1 MPASLSRETSRKT
14 WLTSVAGAFAVALAL
29 TGTAW
34 TDEVYSLKNVIPIPG
49 APLVSFD
56 ISWTDPILQ
65 RYYLGDRSNKAVDSI
80 DLNTN
85 AVTQFQPGFIGFTG
99 NNDTSGPDGVM
110 TIDDGNV
117 ITLWVGDGQS
127 RVWVLDP
134 RTGGLADTSGAPNP
148 IPTSPVGTNPRRAD
162 ELCFDPVDHLVMV
175 ANNADDPPFASI
187 ISTTSFTVVK
197 KIPFDGT
204 NGAPNSNNGAEQ
216 CGWSPRTG
224 KFYISIPGIVGQ
236 LPDGTAGGVAV
247 IDPKTLSVVTTFLVP
262 PDACEQPQGLA
273 VGPAPQIMLGCNQPS
288 PNGAF
293 NTAIIDENNGN
304 VIAALPNE
312 GGNDE
317 VWFNP
322 SDGH

>member
-1 MPASLSRETSRKT
+1 MA
-14 WLTSVAGAFAVALAL
+14 
-29 TGTAW
+29 
-34 TDEVYSLKNVIPIPG
+34 
-49 APLVSFD
+49 
-56 ISWTDPILQ
+56 
-65 RYYLGDRSNKAVDSI
+65 
-80 DLNTN
+80 
-85 AVTQFQPGFIGFTG
+85 
-99 NNDTSGPDGVM
+99 
-110 TIDDGNV
+110 
-117 ITLWVGDGQS
+117 
-127 RVWVLDP
+127 
-134 RTGGLADTSGAPNP
+134 
-148 IPTSPVGTNPRRAD
+148 
-162 ELCFDPVDHLVMV
+162 

-288 PNGAF
+288 PNGVL
-293 NTAIIDENNGN
+293 NTAIIDENTGA
-304 VIAALPNE
+304 VIATLPNQ
-312 GGNDE
+312 GGDDM

-322 SDGH
+322 SDGHYATAGGQFLPNEQIGIVDSGLITGVLQADQTIFIGNAGGTTRRTHSAAADSNTNLVYVPIPATGGGTPGFTSSICGTSAQQAAGCIAVFGANAPEAPPN